1 MSRGVQPESLDS
13 EIDRAFKELDGRFD
27 IADATDV
34 DIVASVF
41 GPVLERRVQ
50 ESRKRS
56 RSSEMSDLA
65 RRLAALAQSQE
76 DEPTP
81 KAKKTAGPSRS
92 TRAKAALPVAKESS
106 QVEKDGAEEES
117 EPQRKKPRTARMT
130 VTPRTAPAPKPKR
143 RRGEVP
149 PQTDANGVVPEERDL
164 DKVVSSAILI
174 SVTHY

>member
-13 EIDRAFKELDGRFD
+13 EVDRAFKELDGRFD

-92 TRAKAALPVAKESS
+92 TRAKAAPPVAKEP
-106 QVEKDGAEEES
+106 QAERDGAEDES
-117 EPQRKKPRTARMT
+117 ELQRKKPRTTRMT
-130 VTPRTAPAPKPKR
+130 VTPRAAPAPKPKR

-164 DKVVSSAILI
+164 DKVVSSAIL
-174 SVTHY
+174 